1 MISCQRNVQSSHF
14 YTKTALGSTVDSL
27 LQPVA
32 QAMIKQMKHLGR
44 SELNENNVDSSH
56 VFSMSKSY

>member
-14 YTKTALGSTVDSL
+14 YSKTALGFTVVSS

-32 QAMIKQMKHLGR
+32 QAVIKQAKHLGH
-44 SELNENNVDSSH
+44 SELNENNRDSSH
-56 VFSMSKSY
+56 VL